1 MKKHFFTLLFLCLFV
16 VGFSQKKYPQNYFG
30 KPVNIPMILSG
41 TFGELRSN
49 HFHAGLDI
57 KTQKRTGWDI
67 LASAEG
73 YVSRIK
79 IAHWGYGKALYI
91 LHPNGYTTVYAH
103 LKKFS
108 PEIEAYIKKKQYEK
122 ESFEIELFPAANQL
136 AVKKGELVAYS
147 GNSGS
152 SGGPHLHF
160 EIRDANQ
167 RPMNPMLFGVG
178 VADSKKPEIRTAM
191 AYSFGDSSHVN
202 KSQLPKQ
209 LVFKKQKNGNL
220 LASPI
225 QAYGTI
231 GFGVNA
237 IDKQDGA
244 FNNNGIFEL
253 EMKVNGNTHYKH
265 TVDKFSFNETRY
277 LNALIDYERYYHK
290 RQRIQKCFVEPANKL
305 SIYENLVN
313 NGFLTVKDSTN
324 YTVEITA
331 KDFKGNKRT
340 FTIPVKGKKDTI
352 KTRKKLK
359 ATPYFFKRKQVNK
372 ISDSVITVDFPK
384 NSFYNDF
391 YFDFKRTKD
400 VVKLHNESVP
410 LHKRFNL
417 SYDISKHKGEQG
429 KLFIARMNS
438 KGKPYYSSTK
448 RKPNKLT
455 TRNKTLGKYAIF
467 RDTIAPKIKPINF
480 KNKQWLSKY
489 RYLKVRITDDMSGIK
504 SYKATIDGKWILME
518 YDPKRSL
525 LTYDFN
531 DRKLSAGK
539 HTFKIV
545 VTDNVNNSNTYI
557 ATFYRK

>member
-1 MKKHFFTLLFLCLFV
+1 MKKQLFTLLLF
-16 VGFSQKKYPQNYFG
+16 GFVTLGFPQKKYPKNYFG
-30 KPVNIPMILSG
+30 KPVNIPIILSG

-108 PEIEAYIKKKQYEK
+108 PEIEAYVKKRQYEK
-122 ESFEIELFPAANQL
+122 KSFEIELFPSANEL
-136 AVKKGELVAYS
+136 TVKKGELVAYS

-167 RPMNPMLFGVG
+167 RPMNPMLFGVS

-191 AYSFGDSSHVN
+191 AYSFGDTSHVN

-225 QAYGTI
+225 EAYGTI

-265 TVDKFSFNETRY
+265 IVDKFSFNETRY

-313 NGFLTVKDSTN
+313 NGFLTIKDSTN

-359 ATPYFFKRKQVNK
+359 ATPYFFKRKQINK

-391 YFDFKRTKD
+391 YFDFNRTKD
-400 VVKLHNESVP
+400 VVKLHNSSVP

-417 SYDISKHKGEQG
+417 SYDISKHKGEQS